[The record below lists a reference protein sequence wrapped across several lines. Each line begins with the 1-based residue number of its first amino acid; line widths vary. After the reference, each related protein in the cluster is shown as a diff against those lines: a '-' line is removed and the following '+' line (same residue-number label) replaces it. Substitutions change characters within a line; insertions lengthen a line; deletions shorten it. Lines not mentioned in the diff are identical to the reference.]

1 VTDQA
6 NTKAAGRRATETV
19 EADSGSEGNRHG
31 PQLSSWGPFG
41 DYGWRPAQARPEEL
55 STGWLTGAGCV
66 LRGADP
72 SHRVNLG
79 FVFLTCALSVFSG
92 HLSVFSGQ

>member
-1 VTDQA
+1 MDSYTYDDGTYVGVTTNRPRQA
-6 NTKAAGRRATETV
+6 RPSAFELGAVRCLWVAAWRR
-19 EADSGSEGNRHG
+19 
-31 PQLSSWGPFG
+31 
-41 DYGWRPAQARPEEL
+41 ARPEEL